1 MAQVANLEYPGE
13 RDLEPFDSTLLVS
26 ADVATTKANMTVVR
40 RIRDIWTYLSRQRN
54 EAEKETESGSIVETM
69 PGMKL
74 VESKRLRIKVEM
86 IRQALKDRINKQAV
100 WIEYDGSC
108 KQKIGK
114 LTIYEKEW
122 EEFGKPT
129 KKNKD

>member
-26 ADVATTKANMTVVR
+26 ADVATAKANMTVVR
-40 RIRDIWTYLSRQRN
+40 RIREVWTYISRQRN
-54 EAEKETESGSIVETM
+54 EAEKETESGCIFETM
-69 PGMKL
+69 PGMKS
-74 VESKRLRIKVEM
+74 VESKRLRINVEM
-86 IRQALKDRINKQAV
+86 IRQVLKDRINKRAV

-108 KQKIGK
+108 KWKIGK
-114 LTIYEKEW
+114 LMIYEKEW